1 MKLLYVTARWDPK
14 DPDSGSGVNF
24 QAYESLRTWVDE
36 IKIAGP
42 FKSKLTLFERSLQ
55 KAYNLLSK
63 KRFIK
68 FYPSYVK
75 YSNEAVQKIMDEFK
89 PDIIFSKASI
99 PLVNVKLPVPYV
111 YLSDST
117 IKWTKENWPQF
128 SRLGMEIMER
138 WEGKVIKKATHI
150 ITFCEANANI
160 LKAYYHKPDEQ
171 ITVHPIPS
179 ALPQELSSFEDNPLS
194 KSNPVKL
201 LLVGKEY
208 QRKGVDIAI
217 KAAQILNDQ
226 GIPTQLRIVGQDGD
240 ESENVKFMGLYSKNV
255 PAELQAYIDN
265 YRWAHFM
272 IFPTRFDAAAIV
284 PSEAAAFGVPT
295 ITNRVGGLGTTV
307 EDGVSGIVLKKHSP
321 AGAYAETVK
330 DYLENPDAYQA
341 LRTSTFQ
348 RYQEKLNWYA
358 FGQQLRKII
367 LDVLDQ
373 HKHG

>member
-1 MKLLYVTARWDPK
+1 MKLLFVTARWDPK

-24 QAYESLRTWVDE
+24 QAYDSLRSWVDE

-42 FKSKLTLFERSLQ
+42 FDSQLTIFERGLG
-55 KAYNLLSK
+55 KTANLFSK

-75 YSNEAVQKIMDEFK
+75 YSNKAVQEMIADFK

-128 SRLGMEIMER
+128 SRLGMEIMEK

-150 ITFCEANANI
+150 ITFCEANAKI
-160 LKAYYHKPDEQ
+160 LREYYHKPEGQ

-179 ALPQELSSFEDNPLS
+179 ALPQELSSYEDNPLS
-194 KSNPVKL
+194 VSNPVKL

-208 QRKGVDIAI
+208 RRKGVDIAI
-217 KAAQILNDQ
+217 EAARLLNKQ
-226 GIPTQLRIVGQDGD
+226 GIPTQLRIVGQDGTN
-240 ESENVKFMGLYSKNV
+240 SENVKFMGLYSKNN
-255 PAELQAYIDN
+255 PEELQAYIDN

-307 EDGVSGIVLKKHSP
+307 EDGVSGIVLEKHSP

-330 DYLENPDAYQA
+330 DYLENPDAYKA
-341 LRTSTFQ
+341 LRASTFK
-348 RYQEKLNWYA
+348 RYQEKLNWHA
-358 FGQQLRKII
+358 FGQQLRKIF

-373 HKHG
+373 HNRR